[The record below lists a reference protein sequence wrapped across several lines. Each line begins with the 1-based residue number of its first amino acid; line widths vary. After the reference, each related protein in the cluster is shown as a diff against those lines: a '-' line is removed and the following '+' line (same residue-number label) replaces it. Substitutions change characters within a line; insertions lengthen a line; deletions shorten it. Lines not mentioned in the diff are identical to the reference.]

1 MELFLRSGAYSA
13 GRVRASGARLK
24 PVRIDGPGMRA
35 LTVAPGVANS
45 ARVEDVPDPP
55 ASDGAVLVRTLALGV
70 CGTDRDIVSGHYGWA
85 PPGAQR
91 MVLGHESLGKVENAP
106 AGCGVKAGDIV
117 VGIVR
122 RPDPVP
128 CSACAVGEWD
138 MCRNGLYTERGIKE
152 RNGFGSEFF
161 RIEPDFLVKVEPAL
175 GAEGVLVEPTSVVAK
190 AWDHTERIGRRAR
203 GWNPKTLLVTGAGP
217 VGLLAAL
224 MGAQRGLEV
233 HVLDNRE
240 SEEKRLIVRELGGT
254 FHLGEVSGLNG
265 LEPDIVMECTGAPI
279 VVRDVLGHT
288 ASSGIVCLVGVSAPG
303 HAFDLDIGLLNRTM
317 VLGNDT
323 VFGSVNANRKH
334 YEDAVDALQKAD
346 KSWLARL
353 ITRRVPAEQWTLA
366 LEQEPDDIKVVV
378 DFS

>member
-1 MELFLRSGAYSA
+1 
-13 GRVRASGARLK
+13 
-24 PVRIDGPGMRA
+24 MRA
-35 LTVAPGVANS
+35 LTVAPHVANS
-45 ARVEDVPDPP
+45 ACLEEIAEPP
-55 ASDGAVLVRTLALGV
+55 RSDGAVLVRTLALGV
-70 CGTDRDIVSGHYGWA
+70 CGTDREIVRGSYGWA
-85 PPGAQR
+85 PSGQKR
-91 MVLGHESLGKVENAP
+91 LVIGHESLGRVEEAP
-106 AGCGVKAGDIV
+106 ADCGFNVGDLV

-152 RNGFGSEFF
+152 RNGFGSDRF
-161 RIEPDFLVKVEPAL
+161 RIEPEFLVKLDPSL

-190 AWDHTERIGRRAR
+190 AWDHTERIGGRAR
-203 GWNPKTLLVTGAGP
+203 GWQPKTLLVTGAGP

-224 MGAQRGLEV
+224 IGAQRGLDV

-240 SEEKRLIVRELGGT
+240 SEEKRLIIRELGGT
-254 FHLGEVSGLNG
+254 FHLGEPSDLNG

-279 VVRDVLGHT
+279 VVRDVLGRT

-334 YEDAVDALQKAD
+334 YEDAVDALRKAD
-346 KSWLARL
+346 KRWLARL
-353 ITRRVPAEQWTLA
+353 ITRRVPVEQWTLS